1 MSKLLLIDGSGL
13 LHRAWHACRK
23 NRGAEGSRFFSFFRD
38 LVDAEAP
45 THYAIAFDPPREGL
59 YRVGVSPDYKGTR
72 PETPEDQRHFFD
84 LVQQG
89 CRDVGIPTFVDP
101 QWEADDVLGTL
112 ARLPADEVIICSTDK
127 DMAQLITDRVRI
139 YDPQGRRHWN
149 QEHAQAMYGVQIQQI
164 PDLLAIQGD
173 RADNIAGIP
182 GVGRRGAQKILSEF
196 ESVEEIIEAGFY
208 EGMGEDLARF
218 KDLTL
223 IRTDLD
229 HGVRLEDLQVGYI
242 PYDSE
247 SLKRLGARAA
257 VRQLGTAL
265 IRLK

>member
-38 LVDAEAP
+38 LVDAESP

-59 YRVGVSPDYKGTR
+59 YRVGVSPDYKGNR
-72 PETPEDQRHFFD
+72 PETPDDQRQFFD
-84 LVQQG
+84 LVRQG
-89 CRDVGIPTFVDP
+89 CRDAGIPTFVDP

-112 ARLPADEVIICSTDK
+112 AQLPADEVVICSTDK
-127 DMAQLITDRVRI
+127 DMAQLITDRVRV
-139 YDPQGRRHWN
+139 YDPQGRRHWTE
-149 QEHAQAMYGVQIQQI
+149 EHAQAMYGVRIDQI

-173 RADNIAGIP
+173 RSDNIAGVP
-182 GVGRRGAQKILSEF
+182 GVGRRGAQKVLAEF
-196 ESVEEIIEAGFY
+196 ESVEAIIDAGFY
-208 EGMGEDLARF
+208 EGMEEDLARF

-229 HGVRLEDLQVGYI
+229 NGVELDDLQVGHITYM
-242 PYDSE
+242 E
-247 SLKRLGARAA
+247 NSLRDLGARAA
-257 VRQLGTAL
+257 VNQLRMAL
-265 IRLK
+265 ARKK